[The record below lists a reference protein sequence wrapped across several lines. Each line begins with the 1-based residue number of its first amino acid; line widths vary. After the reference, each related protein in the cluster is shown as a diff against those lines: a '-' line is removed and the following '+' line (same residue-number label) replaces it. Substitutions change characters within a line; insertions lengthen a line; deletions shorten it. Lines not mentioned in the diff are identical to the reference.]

1 MDYRYL
7 KAFLLTAE
15 FSSFS
20 KAAESLKIAQSAV
33 SRQIKLLE
41 ESLDQELIIRS
52 SKKVLLTN
60 KGKELYLAAKQ
71 FDEMSDNI
79 FQKEDDRPLRIG
91 ILNGLLKNWFM
102 PYLTKYCKK
111 YQRQISIHIEDQ
123 PQLRAGIEEGKFDIT
138 FSTDNLQSEL
148 VSSLKLFSEKLVLIS
163 KSEVDLK
170 KLHDYR
176 WIVFS
181 DGDNLFK
188 LSKKQA
194 KSVITVDSIH
204 TILTL
209 VRNNLGLAV
218 VPYHVLK
225 KNESLCIYE
234 LPKLPNSEIFM
245 TTLSYKQLPQHIKE
259 LTNLIQAS

>member
-1 MDYRYL
+1 VDYRYL

-15 FSSFS
+15 HSSFS
-20 KAAESLKIAQSAV
+20 RAAEFLKIAQSAV

-41 ESLDQELIIRS
+41 ESLDQELIMRS

-71 FDEMSDNI
+71 FDDQALDI
-79 FQKEDDRPLRIG
+79 FSKEDDRPLKIG
-91 ILNGLLKNWFM
+91 ILNGLLKNWFT
-102 PYLTKYCKK
+102 PYITKYCKK
-111 YQRQISIHIEDQ
+111 YQRKISIHIEDQ

-148 VSSLKLFSEKLVLIS
+148 VSSLKLFDEKLVLIS
-163 KSEVDLK
+163 KTEVDLK
-170 KLHDYR
+170 KLHLYR

-181 DGDNLFK
+181 DGDNLFR
-188 LSKKQA
+188 LSKKEGQ
-194 KSVITVDSIH
+194 SVITVDSIH

-209 VRNNLGLAV
+209 VRNNLGIAV
-218 VPYHVLK
+218 VPDHVLK
-225 KNESLCIYE
+225 KNETLCIYD

-245 TTLSYKQLPQHIKE
+245 TTLSYKHMPTHIKE
-259 LTNLIQAS
+259 IASLIQTS